1 MLKLKDFFGA
11 LDKKAPIELSYKLIE
26 KGDYDNSGIIVN
38 SQEEVKKVLFSLD
51 LSEKAVKRAKGLKCD
66 TIVTH
71 HPAIYNPIK
80 SLSQEDLSTKALLL
94 AVKSGMNVI
103 SMHLNLD
110 VAENGIDASLCQA
123 LGGEK
128 YKILDF
134 VTEKNGY
141 GREFDLS
148 GITLEEFIKRIKT
161 NLKTNKL
168 VVYGKRKTRLNK
180 GASFCG
186 GGSGYAEKF
195 VKNGVCG
202 ADVIVTSDMP
212 HHVILALVESG
223 KCVVIIPHYASENY
237 GFFRFFLGVS
247 KELNSKVESYYFED
261 KRFL

>member
-1 MLKLKDFFGA
+1 MLKLKDFFGV
-11 LDKKAPIELSYKLIE
+11 LDKKAPLELSYKLIE

-38 SQEEVKKVLFSLD
+38 DHLEVNKVLFSLD
-51 LSEKAVKRAKGLKCD
+51 LSTKAVKRAKGLKCD

-80 SLSQEDLSTKALLL
+80 CLSQEDLGTQALQL

-128 YKILDF
+128 YKIIDF
-134 VTEKNGY
+134 LTEKNGY
-141 GREFDLS
+141 GREFDLG
-148 GITLEEFIKRIKT
+148 GITLNELVKRIKL
-161 NLKTNKL
+161 NLKTTKI
-168 VVYGKRKTRLNK
+168 VVYGKRNTRLNK

-195 VKNGVCG
+195 VKNGLCK

-212 HHVILALVESG
+212 HHVILSLVEAG
-223 KCVVIIPHYASENY
+223 KSVILIPHYASENY
-237 GFFRFFLGVS
+237 GFFRFYLSVS